1 VIVLE
6 GINDLGHAG
15 TSAPSSETV
24 SAEDI
29 IAGLKQMIERAHEK
43 GLKIFGATL
52 TPFEGTTF
60 TGYFTPEKEAKRKAV
75 NAWIRTSKAFDGV
88 IDFPKAVRDPT
99 HPDRM
104 LPAYDGGDHL
114 HPGDE
119 GYKAMGEA
127 VDLALFK

>member
-1 VIVLE
+1 
-6 GINDLGHAG
+6 
-15 TSAPSSETV
+15 
-24 SAEDI
+24 
-29 IAGLKQMIERAHEK
+29 
-43 GLKIFGATL
+43 
-52 TPFEGTTF
+52 
-60 TGYFTPEKEAKRKAV
+60 
-75 NAWIRTSKAFDGV
+75 V

-127 VDLALFK
+127 VDLALFKQAQERDQGIARGLPPHFASMVRG